1 MSFQSSLTRFLRT
14 FQCCSEISLL
24 FNFQR
29 SIPPQVLRQFS
40 ALNLTAYLLYN
51 ILRKLSSLFL
61 KVFSIFS
68 LFILMLLFNEFGTD
82 VLCIFT
88 KEV

>member
-40 ALNLTAYLLYN
+40 ALNLTAYLLYSKQSKMS
-51 ILRKLSSLFL
+51 IAFL
-61 KVFSIFS
+61 KVFSHFFN
-68 LFILMLLFNEFGTD
+68 FIQF
-82 VLCIFT
+82 
-88 KEV
+88 KQ